1 MPLVQW
7 TCDTVPQ
14 AKQQSDRARKPRP
27 ARQKDEFPPGDT
39 SGSTVMFQPSC
50 ADALDTS
57 HASLLDLSQE
67 PEGEQA
73 GEGDVMKELDDFID
87 GE

>member
-1 MPLVQW
+1 LRFSNP
-7 TCDTVPQ
+7 D
-14 AKQQSDRARKPRP
+14 AS
-27 ARQKDEFPPGDT
+27 
-39 SGSTVMFQPSC
+39 
-50 ADALDTS
+50 DALDTS

-67 PEGEQA
+67 PEGEAA